1 MGRNNT
7 AWLLFA
13 IALGLL
19 VLPIW
24 WVFAAV
30 LAAIWHEACHYLAL
44 RICGGQAISLRAGLT
59 GAVMEVRFSGP
70 GQEFFCALAGPIGSL
85 LLIFFAR
92 WLPRTAICAG
102 FQGLYNLLPIYPLDG
117 SRGVRCLTE
126 LFLPPEMSRKL
137 CCWLEMLCLLALALL
152 SIYGCF
158 GLHLGLAPL
167 LVGSGIICRVKIPCK
182 PWRNSVQWGKKLQ

>member
-1 MGRNNT
+1 MGRNS

-13 IALGLL
+13 LALGLL
-19 VLPIW
+19 VLPMQ

-30 LAAIWHEACHYLAL
+30 LAAIWHEACHYAAL
-44 RICGGQAISLRAGLT
+44 RLLGGRALSLRAGLT

-70 GQEFFCALAGPIGSL
+70 GQELLCALAGPVGSL
-85 LLIFFAR
+85 TLLLLAR

-117 SRGVRCLTE
+117 GRAVRCLTE
-126 LFLPPEMSRKL
+126 RCFPPDMGRRICNWLEKL
-137 CCWLEMLCLLALALL
+137 CLIGLVIL

-158 GLHLGLAPL
+158 GLHLGAAPL
-167 LVGSGIICRVKIPCK
+167 LLGAGIICRIKIPCK
-182 PWRNSVQWGKKLQ
+182 PWRNSVQWSHKFL